1 MSARKVFEMELN
13 ELHNHILRM
22 GSVVEKQIHLCIKSL
37 AEQNVEIAEEVIKN
51 DDIVDNLMKEIENKS
66 IKLIAM
72 QQPIATDLRFI
83 FTCINLVTDLE
94 RMADHA
100 VDIAKITRRLK
111 DQVYIKQLVF
121 IPEMGEIVSAMIRD
135 GLDAYVERDL
145 EKAYEV
151 SRRDDVID
159 KLYKNMFTE
168 MISVMTKDNTKIEQA
183 TQFILAGKFLERMA
197 DHVTN
202 ICEWT
207 IYIVTGEQID
217 LNE

>member
-37 AEQNVEIAEEVIKN
+37 AEQNVELAEEVIKN
-51 DDIVDNLMKEIENKS
+51 DDIVDKLMKEIENKS

-111 DQVYIKQLVF
+111 DEVYIKQLVF

-151 SRRDDVID
+151 SRRDDIID
-159 KLYKNMFTE
+159 KLYKNIFIE

-183 TQFILAGKFLERMA
+183 TQFILAGKFLERIA

-207 IYIVTGEQID
+207 IYIVTGDQID